1 MFKVQE
7 MSDAIAEMTAYNVET
22 KGKSGVTA
30 RRRAEFSRIIL
41 KHACKSLG
49 HIQQRS
55 GETLERLGKL
65 GFDVPLVDMQNLSGL
80 WPESGKAE
88 RRVDALTKLMC
99 VLATN

>member
-1 MFKVQE
+1 

-49 HIQQRS
+49 ETVPARS
-55 GETLERLGKL
+55 DP
-65 GFDVPLVDMQNLSGL
+65 FPIV
-80 WPESGKAE
+80 
-88 RRVDALTKLMC
+88 
-99 VLATN
+99 